1 MVKDRNSN
9 NKSDDGLEK
18 SKEINGD
25 ILLNNVNNVEEEK
38 TVIKEEENPD
48 RKRIVASKL
57 LYPFYKQIRDTVL
70 SIYVGMFSE
79 KLLNM
84 KKKNYVHKFNCCSL
98 FVFFLYQSVKIEL
111 HCYAQIILFLHV
123 HNLTILMKFT
133 SAPFINNT

>member
-25 ILLNNVNNVEEEK
+25 IRLNNVNSVEEK

-57 LYPFYKQIRDTVL
+57 LY
-70 SIYVGMFSE
+70 
-79 KLLNM
+79 N
-84 KKKNYVHKFNCCSL
+84 
-98 FVFFLYQSVKIEL
+98 FFLK
-111 HCYAQIILFLHV
+111 
-123 HNLTILMKFT
+123 T
-133 SAPFINNT
+133 NT

>member
-9 NKSDDGLEK
+9 IKSDDGLEK
-18 SKEINGD
+18 SNEINGD
-25 ILLNNVNNVEEEK
+25 IRLNNVNSIEEEK

-57 LYPFYKQIRDTVL
+57 LYNFFSKQIRDTVL

-84 KKKNYVHKFNCCSL
+84 KKNYVHKFNCCSL

-111 HCYAQIILFLHV
+111 HCYAQIIFFLHV
-123 HNLTILMKFT
+123 HNLTILMIFT

>member
-18 SKEINGD
+18 SKEINGY
-25 ILLNNVNNVEEEK
+25 IRLNNVNNVEEEK

-57 LYPFYKQIRDTVL
+57 LYNFFSKQIHDTVL

-79 KLLNM
+79 KCLNM
-84 KKKNYVHKFNCCSL
+84 KKKLCS
-98 FVFFLYQSVKIEL
+98 
-111 HCYAQIILFLHV
+111 QI
-123 HNLTILMKFT
+123 
-133 SAPFINNT
+133 

>member
-25 ILLNNVNNVEEEK
+25 IRLNNVNSIEEEK

-57 LYPFYKQIRDTVL
+57 LYFFFSKQIHDTVL

-84 KKKNYVHKFNCCSL
+84 KKKLCS
-98 FVFFLYQSVKIEL
+98 
-111 HCYAQIILFLHV
+111 QI
-123 HNLTILMKFT
+123 
-133 SAPFINNT
+133 

>member
-25 ILLNNVNNVEEEK
+25 IRLNNVNSIEEEK
-38 TVIKEEENPD
+38 TVIKEEGNPD

-57 LYPFYKQIRDTVL
+57 LYFFSQNKYVITVL

-84 KKKNYVHKFNCCSL
+84 KKKIMFT
-98 FVFFLYQSVKIEL
+98 
-111 HCYAQIILFLHV
+111 
-123 HNLTILMKFT
+123 NLTVVLFSYSFYIRV
-133 SAPFINNT
+133 

>member
-25 ILLNNVNNVEEEK
+25 IRLNNVNSIEEEK

-57 LYPFYKQIRDTVL
+57 LYNFFSKQIHDTVL

-84 KKKNYVHKFNCCSL
+84 KKKIMFT
-98 FVFFLYQSVKIEL
+98 
-111 HCYAQIILFLHV
+111 
-123 HNLTILMKFT
+123 NLTAVLFSYSFYIRV
-133 SAPFINNT
+133 